1 MHERESRNAERMLT
15 DSLEE
20 AGDCAGDRDDY
31 RLLLGVLVVQPL
43 QTDQHAHADH
53 CQQHS
58 GNQDGITACHGAA
71 IQGLVERD
79 HRRTVREPNPTEPQH
94 TLATKSRGP
103 VPAQQHDCGHNQA
116 GGGIGEQYRAER
128 AWPVHQA

>member
-1 MHERESRNAERMLT
+1 MGWLASDAQCTNARASQRGT
-15 DSLEE
+15 HADWDSLEE
-20 AGDCAGDRDDY
+20 AGDRAGDRDDY

-71 IQGLVERD
+71 IQGLQSETIAAPFASPTPPKRTPS
-79 HRRTVREPNPTEPQH
+79 RRNREGQSPRSSTIAVTTRQ
-94 TLATKSRGP
+94 RR
-103 VPAQQHDCGHNQA
+103 
-116 GGGIGEQYRAER
+116 YR
-128 AWPVHQA
+128 